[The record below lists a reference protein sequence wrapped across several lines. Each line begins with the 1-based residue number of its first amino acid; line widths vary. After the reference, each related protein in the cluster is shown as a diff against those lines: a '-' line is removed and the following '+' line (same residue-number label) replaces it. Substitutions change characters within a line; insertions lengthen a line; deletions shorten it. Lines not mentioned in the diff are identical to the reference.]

1 MIYFVAQSTFQNK
14 INMKEQEIKET
25 LSDIRNM
32 MERSQKV
39 LYIDGA
45 SGVVA
50 GLWALLG
57 AAVVSFWVYGN
68 FSPLWGAWIN
78 PIRHGYDVTTLLIV
92 AGVCVVVFVAA
103 FKTVWGMS
111 KQRAARKG
119 MEFTLDAGAR
129 RLLKSFF
136 TIMIVGGLVCLTPL
150 FNGLYNMIPGIMLV
164 FYGLALIVI
173 SPIALS
179 ISVTKYIGY
188 VEIFLGIVAL
198 ALAPWGLML
207 WTIGF
212 SLVHIIWGIWF
223 QFVFDRM
230 DR

>member
-1 MIYFVAQSTFQNK
+1 
-14 INMKEQEIKET
+14 MKEQEIKET
-25 LSDIRNM
+25 LSDIKDL

-57 AAVVSFWVYGN
+57 AAVVSFWLYGS
-68 FSPLWGAWIN
+68 FRPLLGAWMY
-78 PIRHGYDVTTLLIV
+78 PIRHGYDWNTLLIV
-92 AGVCVVVFVAA
+92 TAVCVVVFAAA
-103 FKTVWGMS
+103 FKTVWEMS
-111 KQRAARKG
+111 KRRAARKG

-136 TIMIVGGLVCLTPL
+136 TIMVVGGLVCLTSL

-198 ALAPWGLML
+198 AFAPWGLML

-212 SLVHIIWGIWF
+212 CLVHLIWGIWF
-223 QFVFDRM
+223 QFVFERKDR
-230 DR
+230 